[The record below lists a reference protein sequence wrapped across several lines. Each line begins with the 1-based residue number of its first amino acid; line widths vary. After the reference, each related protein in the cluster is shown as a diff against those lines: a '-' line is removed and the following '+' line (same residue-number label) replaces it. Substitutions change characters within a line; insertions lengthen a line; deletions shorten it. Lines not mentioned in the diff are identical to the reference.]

1 MCVTSPTQLPKA
13 HQLCSAEKPD
23 NIIIPPSRAGQLYFF
38 VGKLN
43 AVL

>member
-1 MCVTSPTQLPKA
+1 MRVTSPTQLPKA